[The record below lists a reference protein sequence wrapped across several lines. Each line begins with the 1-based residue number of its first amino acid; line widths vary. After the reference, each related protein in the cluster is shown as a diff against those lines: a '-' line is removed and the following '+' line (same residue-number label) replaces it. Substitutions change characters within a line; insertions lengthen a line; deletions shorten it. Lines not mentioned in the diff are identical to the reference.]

1 MGKLNPLGGWY
12 GFTWDRIYFM
22 LEIAFSAL
30 SVQHNDY
37 FDFDNDDADDVI
49 LHGSP
54 EGKVKI

>member
-1 MGKLNPLGGWY
+1 
-12 GFTWDRIYFM
+12 M